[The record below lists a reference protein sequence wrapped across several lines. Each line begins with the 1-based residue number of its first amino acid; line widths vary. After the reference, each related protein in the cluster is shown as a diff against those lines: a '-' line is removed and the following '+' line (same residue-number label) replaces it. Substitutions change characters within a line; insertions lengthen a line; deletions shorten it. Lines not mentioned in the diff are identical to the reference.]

1 MIYIV
6 REAPTSK
13 VSPCLTSHPLWPAGG
28 FAEQQHVC
36 IRAAGLWQY
45 LLLDYSLRDMRR
57 CTIMMKRVSSNA
69 AAFGSMVMH
78 NAQPKAVM
86 LQRSCGSGAR
96 RILRSRRRRDAD
108 KGRWWGWTNRS
119 RRRARRGWRQACKKL
134 LIKYD
139 AVCAC
144 ERQQGCLSTYC
155 TPVSLVC
162 LATCSMSGHCRSSSV
177 SQQAAIDD

>member
-1 MIYIV
+1 MIYIM

-13 VSPCLTSHPLWPAGG
+13 LSPCLTSHPLWPAGG

-36 IRAAGLWQY
+36 IRAAGLWQC

-86 LQRSCGSGAR
+86 LQRAQALAVFCAAGGDEM
-96 RILRSRRRRDAD
+96 LT
-108 KGRWWGWTNRS
+108 KGGGGGGPTGPGGGLGEDGGRPAKNS
-119 RRRARRGWRQACKKL
+119 
-134 LIKYD
+134 
-139 AVCAC
+139 
-144 ERQQGCLSTYC
+144 
-155 TPVSLVC
+155 
-162 LATCSMSGHCRSSSV
+162 
-177 SQQAAIDD
+177 